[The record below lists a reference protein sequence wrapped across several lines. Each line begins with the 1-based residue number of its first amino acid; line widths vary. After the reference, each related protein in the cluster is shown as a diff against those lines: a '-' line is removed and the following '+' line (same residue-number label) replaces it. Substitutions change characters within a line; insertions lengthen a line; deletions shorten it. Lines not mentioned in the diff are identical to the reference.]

1 MPVSIENQPLRESPA
16 AANPQSPVAGGFG
29 VAMPGMFVR
38 EQPRPAPTVAS
49 APSAGPTTSRSAWA
63 SAAPA
68 PARPTPLPKRSK
80 GRYFVAAIL
89 ITLLGFLTL
98 AIWNLFLRYEGY
110 GIVEGRVIQI
120 SAPWDGLVRSLDAR
134 EGERVS
140 PGDVLLTVES
150 AADQAEL
157 ASAEDELR
165 MAQAELHARSAELRL
180 AAQLRGDLKHKAQA
194 EYYEVYGTLLQEQ
207 SRLADLVAKRDRN
220 AELYRRS
227 AISQEEAET
236 ARLQEQ
242 GQRAKIEKLRSAL
255 AELKQRVTLA
265 NEQLDEED
273 GLKPK
278 LIRIEVIEGQ
288 MSRLREKMATGRVR
302 SPVAGRVIRRLRF
315 TGERVEAA
323 RPVLELLEDDSLQIV
338 VYLPHA
344 KAAALRLGQPLNVV
358 TDAGGRQVM
367 CTVERIADRL
377 EMPPP
382 ALVRYYNPNEILL
395 PVYLRPLASDSA
407 LRLGGVVRLPRSWS
421 LLGG

>member
-1 MPVSIENQPLRESPA
+1 MPVTIENQPLRENSA
-16 AANPQSPVAGGFG
+16 TANPQSPGAGGFA
-29 VAMPGMFVR
+29 VAMPGTFVR
-38 EQPRPAPTVAS
+38 EQPRPAPPSTP
-49 APSAGPTTSRSAWA
+49 APSAAPTTSRSAWA
-63 SAAPA
+63 SAAPT

-89 ITLLGFLTL
+89 LTLGGFLSL

-110 GIVEGRVIQI
+110 GLVEGRVITI
-120 SAPWDGLVRSLDAR
+120 SAPWGGLVRSLDAR
-134 EGERVS
+134 EGENVS

-150 AADQAEL
+150 PLDQAEL

-207 SRLADLVAKRDRN
+207 SRLTDLVAKRDRN
-220 AELYRRS
+220 EELHRRA
-227 AISQEEAET
+227 AISQEVAET
-236 ARLQEQ
+236 ARLDEQ

-255 AELKQRVTLA
+255 AELERRVTLA
-265 NEQLDEED
+265 NEPLDEED
-273 GLKPK
+273 GLKPN
-278 LIRIEVIEGQ
+278 LIRMEVVEGKI
-288 MSRLREKMATGRVR
+288 SRLREKMASGRVR
-302 SPVAGRVIRRLRF
+302 SPVGGRVIRRLRF
-315 TGERVEAA
+315 TGERVDGPG
-323 RPVLELLEDDSLQIV
+323 PVLELLEDDSLQVV

-344 KAAALRLGQPLNVV
+344 KAAALRPGQPLTVV
-358 TDAGGRQVM
+358 TDVGNRQVT

-382 ALVRYYNPNEILL
+382 PLVRYYNPNEILL
-395 PVYLRPLASDSA
+395 PVYLRPVATDSA

-421 LLGG
+421 LLGS